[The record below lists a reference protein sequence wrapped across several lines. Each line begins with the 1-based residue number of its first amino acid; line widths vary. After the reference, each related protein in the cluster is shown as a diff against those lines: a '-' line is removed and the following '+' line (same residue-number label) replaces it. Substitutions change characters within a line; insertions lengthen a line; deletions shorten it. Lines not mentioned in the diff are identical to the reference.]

1 MNLPFLES
9 EPTYEDGRTLLN
21 GNTLD
26 ADNQVVEAQ
35 AIFVEDAPFSSR
47 LVIEEEKGEMA
58 SNNEQNENEEFYVDP
73 IHHTQEQMMKNM
85 RDGLG
90 FMFNGLKAAKEKAAN
105 VTQADLME
113 SAQNNLD
120 YSKTVAS
127 NTAESLKSGA
137 QTAAEIAKE
146 NLFFAAQKSK
156 DAALVTGQYAG
167 AAFQPVKQKLDETGA
182 TALANKSYTVVAE
195 NSKMAANALNQRIEA
210 NPSLKYAKDMTT
222 GGLYAA
228 GSMVKSGFGSL
239 GGWFGMKPAQ
249 N

>member
-26 ADNQVVEAQ
+26 ADNKVVEAQ
-35 AIFVEDAPFSSR
+35 AIIVEDAPFSSSI
-47 LVIEEEKGEMA
+47 LIEEEKGEMA

-73 IHHTQEQMMKNM
+73 IHHTQEQMMKAM

-90 FMFNGLKAAKEKAAN
+90 SMFNGLKAAKEKAAN
-105 VTQADLME
+105 VTQADLIE
-113 SAQNNLD
+113 SAKNNLE

-127 NTAESLKSGA
+127 NTADSLKSGA
-137 QTAAEIAKE
+137 KTAAEIAKE
-146 NLFFAAQKSK
+146 NLLIAAQKSK
-156 DAALVTGQYAG
+156 EAALITGQYAG
-167 AAFQPVKQKLDETGA
+167 AAWNPVKQKLDETGA
-182 TALANKSYTVVAE
+182 TAVANKSYTVVAE
-195 NSKMAANALNQRIEA
+195 NSRMAANALNQRIDA

-222 GGLYAA
+222 SGLSVA
-228 GSMVKSGFGSL
+228 GSMVKSGFGTF
-239 GGWFGMKPAQ
+239 GGWFGMKLAS